1 MGGGGM
7 ALTQSHTFYTQFCNF
22 KFTVTENRCLL
33 VIDIETVKHAK
44 YVSYNIYALI
54 SETKDY

>member
-1 MGGGGM
+1 M